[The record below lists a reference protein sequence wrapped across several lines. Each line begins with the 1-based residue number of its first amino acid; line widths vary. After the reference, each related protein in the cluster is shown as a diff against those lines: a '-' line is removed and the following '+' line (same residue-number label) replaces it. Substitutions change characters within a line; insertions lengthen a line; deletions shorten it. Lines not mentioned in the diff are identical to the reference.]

1 MSPPTKERAMIG
13 NASPSTGSI
22 AICAPSGVDAPTI
35 AQAIDAINLETSIL
49 ATVEEL
55 GERLRVEDGV
65 KVAGLVVTEEA
76 LADGLSLTDA
86 LRQQPAWSDLP
97 VVILTVAGH
106 RASSQKRWALFA
118 SLGNVTL
125 LARPLRRKDLESAAR
140 GIVRARARQHE
151 TRAHLIELKLTAR
164 ELEQRVQERTAAL
177 MEMEAT
183 LRQSQKME
191 AIGQLTGGLAHDF
204 NNLLQIISSNTE
216 LVKLRARQGNT
227 TEVGRYIHNVSGAT
241 EKAAALTH
249 RLLAFSRQQTLDP
262 KPVDLNRLVLDVSE
276 LVKSTIGPSIKLEM
290 TLHEDPVLTLCD
302 PPQLE
307 NALLNLCI
315 NARDAMPNGGQL
327 TIETDRA
334 SLSEDQAGRYGLVP
348 GDYVSVAVT
357 DTGEGMSAEIAER
370 AFDPFFTTKPM
381 GQGTGLGLSMVY
393 GFTRQ
398 SNGHASIDTVPGKGT
413 TVRLWLPELV
423 AARGATPH
431 NTAGEAG
438 MDLPPTLTVL
448 LVDDEDGVRILIAEI
463 LRDAGYAVIEASNGV
478 EGLEVLQ
485 SGVRIDVVITDI
497 GMPRMNGVE
506 MIEQARKSHPDLKVL
521 FITGYAQQQV
531 SLGQQLNQNA
541 QVLTKPFVMNALL
554 ERVAMILKPNSRA
567 SAF

>member
-1 MSPPTKERAMIG
+1 MNL
-13 NASPSTGSI
+13 NASRSTGAI
-22 AICAPSGVDAPTI
+22 AICAPSGVDAETI
-35 AQAIDAINLETSIL
+35 AQAINAIDLETSIL
-49 ATVEEL
+49 GTLDEL
-55 GERLRVEDGV
+55 GERLAAEDSEEF
-65 KVAGLVVTEEA
+65 AGLFVTEEA
-76 LADGLSLTDA
+76 LVDEMSLADA
-86 LRQQPAWSDLP
+86 LRQQPVWSDLP
-97 VVILTVAGH
+97 VIILTVAGH
-106 RASSQKRWALFA
+106 RASSRKRWALFT

-125 LARPLRRKDLESAAR
+125 LARPLRREDLESAAR
-140 GIVRARARQHE
+140 GIVRARTRQHE
-151 TRAHLIELKLTAR
+151 TRAHLVELKLTAR
-164 ELEQRVQERTAAL
+164 DLEQRVQERTAAL

-216 LVKLRARQGNT
+216 LVKLRVRQGNLADL
-227 TEVGRYIHNVSGAT
+227 GRYIHNVSGAT

-262 KPVDLNRLVLDVSE
+262 KPVDLNRLVLDISD
-276 LVKSTIGPSIKLEM
+276 LVASTVGPSIKLET

-315 NARDAMPNGGQL
+315 NARDAMPNGGRL
-327 TIETDRA
+327 TIQTDRA
-334 SLSEDQAGRYGLVP
+334 SLDDDWAARYGLVP

-357 DTGEGMSAEIAER
+357 DTGEGMSPEIAER

-398 SNGHASIDTVPGKGT
+398 SHGHASIDTAPGKGT
-413 TVRLWLPELV
+413 TVRLWLPELI
-423 AARGATPH
+423 AERAITSNNASGQ
-431 NTAGEAG
+431 TAI
-438 MDLPPTLTVL
+438 DLPPTLTVL
-448 LVDDEDGVRILIAEI
+448 LVDDEDGVRTLITEI
-463 LRDAGYAVIEASNGV
+463 LRDAGYAVIEASDGV

-485 SGVRIDVVITDI
+485 SGTPIDVVISDI
-497 GMPRMNGVE
+497 GMPRMTGVE
-506 MIEQARKSHPDLKVL
+506 MIEHARESQPDLKVL

-531 SLGQQLNQNA
+531 SLGEQLDRNA

-554 ERVAMILKPNSRA
+554 ERVAAILKPSSRP
-567 SAF
+567 SSS